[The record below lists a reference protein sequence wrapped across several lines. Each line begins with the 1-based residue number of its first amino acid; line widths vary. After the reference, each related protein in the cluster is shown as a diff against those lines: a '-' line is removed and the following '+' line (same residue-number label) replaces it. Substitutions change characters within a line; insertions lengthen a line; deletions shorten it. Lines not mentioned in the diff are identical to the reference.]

1 MNPNRSTNHHSKLH
15 VNDSYQNI
23 KDINML
29 KIDVLIFVRIKELLR
44 FLQLYLTIS
53 RIIIISLKSV
63 KQFYMSK
70 LTNIGICCRRTD
82 RRIDFEYRKA

>member
-23 KDINML
+23 KDINMF

-70 LTNIGICCRRTD
+70 FTNRGICCRRTD
-82 RRIDFEYRKA
+82 RRIDFKYRKA